1 MIRGLNKKGSYTW
14 INPSLATINLDVW
27 MGKIQPFDDS
37 GLYRVQ
43 GYLIIEF
50 LGLNNRGRDI
60 ERG

>member
-1 MIRGLNKKGSYTW
+1 MNKSV
-14 INPSLATINLDVW
+14 PSDHKSRMYERVKSNH
-27 MGKIQPFDDS
+27 S

-50 LGLNNRGRDI
+50 LGLNNRGRDK